1 MNHSRPYIVYC
12 LIALA
17 IIGLATQ
24 LTYNPG
30 GLFRSMLMITV
41 VTGIVY
47 FIYKRL
53 TKDKPVNKEQRAFA
67 KAARQS
73 KKRQKLK
80 SKQRDNVASFSLAKS
95 SQKIKPRKKSDVQLT
110 VIEGKKNKKKNRALF

>member
-1 MNHSRPYIVYC
+1 MNRSRPYIIYC

-17 IIGLATQ
+17 FIGLASQ
-24 LTYNPG
+24 LIQNPG
-30 GLFRSMLMITV
+30 GLFRSLLMIAL

-47 FIYKRL
+47 FVYKRL
-53 TKDKPVNKEQRAFA
+53 TKDKPVKKEQRAFI

-80 SKQRDNVASFSLAKS
+80 TKERSNVASFSLARS
-95 SQKIKPRKKSDVQLT
+95 SKIIKPRKKSDVQLT